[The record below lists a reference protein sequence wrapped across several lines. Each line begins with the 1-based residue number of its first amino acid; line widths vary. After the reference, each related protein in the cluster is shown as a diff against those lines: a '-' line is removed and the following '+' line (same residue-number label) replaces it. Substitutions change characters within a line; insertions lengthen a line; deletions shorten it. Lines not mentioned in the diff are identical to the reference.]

1 MRLFNIIILFLL
13 YTLTLFSQ
21 WESIGP
27 YGGYI
32 RCLIKDNSG
41 RALSGNAYGGIFR
54 TSDAGKNWE
63 QLFTG
68 YRNEDVRSLAV
79 NSNNH
84 IFAGTDLHG
93 LYRSID
99 DGISWERLINS
110 VSTRTIND
118 ILIKSNGDIY
128 LATFNGVYR
137 STDNG
142 NTFSTA
148 NNGIT
153 TSSIYS
159 LGLSG
164 DYIFAG
170 TGNAGIFRSGDDG
183 ANWEA
188 ANTGI
193 NLSDG
198 IVWGFASAEETEN
211 VGAVNIHALLQNDLY
226 RSVNGTDWTSMSLP
240 SQGLNLDVLLRNNGH
255 LVVVG
260 DKILNS
266 TDQGNS
272 WNIYNSPTEA
282 FFSSVIEI
290 DDNTLVGGTQGP
302 GTYVS
307 TNNNLADWNLEVN
320 KMPATAITNIN
331 STAGVINVSTRH
343 SGIFRTNDGGLNWLN
358 LSTGI
363 PNGWFYGL
371 YQHPTTNTLFA
382 LHQNGVYRSTDDGQ
396 VWDQTSA
403 FGKTMAV
410 NSLGDIFVGGGS
422 YISKSIDDGI
432 SYQHKQI
439 STNVFYS
446 LDIAIDKDDK
456 IYIATANDFGLQG
469 QGVFLSTDLGE
480 SYSPIVELPNDIT
493 SVEALDLTGF
503 PSVFDCIKEVLAA
516 DANGNFYSK
525 NDDGSWNQFNIGFQL
540 GGFVKDIAAINYLDG
555 VNISTITEK
564 EMFSTS
570 DQSNCISEEEDEL
583 PDDTFFLEMGKRFG
597 LGSQLLKPGATT
609 ITDYVGTLGLGIL
622 KRESVNDINDIKNSI
637 PKHFDLQQNYPNPFN
652 PSTKIS
658 WQSPI
663 SGHQTLKV
671 YDVLGNEVA
680 ILVNEYKT
688 VGNFSVDFDAS
699 RFASGV
705 YLYRLQVINPET
717 SSGQGF
723 VETKKMILQK

>member
-13 YTLTLFSQ
+13 YTATLFSQ

-32 RCLIKDNSG
+32 RCLAKDNQG
-41 RALSGNAYGGIFR
+41 RVLSGNAYGGIFR
-54 TSDAGKNWE
+54 SSDAGKNWE

-93 LYRSID
+93 LYRSTN
-99 DGISWERLINS
+99 DGVSWERLVNS

-118 ILIKSNGDIY
+118 ILIKSNGDIF
-128 LATFNGVYR
+128 LATFDGVYR

-142 NTFSTA
+142 TNFSTA
-148 NNGIT
+148 SNGIA

-188 ANTGI
+188 VNTGI

-226 RSVNGTDWTSMSLP
+226 RSVNGTDWTSLSLP
-240 SQGLNLDVLLRNNGH
+240 SQGLNLDVLLRINGH

-272 WNIYNSPTEA
+272 WNTYNSPTDA
-282 FFSSVIEI
+282 LFSSIVEI
-290 DDNTLVGGTQGP
+290 DENTLMGGTQGP

-307 TNNNLADWNLEVN
+307 TNNDLPDWNLEVT

-343 SGIFRTNDGGLNWLN
+343 SGIFRTSDGGLNWLN
-358 LSTGI
+358 LNTGI

-396 VWDQTSA
+396 VWVPTSA
-403 FGKTMAV
+403 FGKTMAF
-410 NSLGDIFVGGGS
+410 NSLGNIFLGS
-422 YISKSIDDGI
+422 GPYISKSIDDGI
-432 SYQHKQI
+432 SYQLKLI
-439 STNVFYS
+439 GSNVFNS
-446 LDIAIDKDDK
+446 RQIAISNNNEM
-456 IYIATANDFGLQG
+456 YIATANDFGLQG
-469 QGVFLSTDLGE
+469 QGVFRSTDLGE
-480 SYSPIVELPNDIT
+480 SYFPIVELPNDIT
-493 SVEALDLTGF
+493 SVEAVDLTGF

-525 NDDGSWNQFNIGFQL
+525 NDDASWNQFNIGFQQ
-540 GGFVKDIAAINYLDG
+540 GGLVKDLAALNYLDG
-555 VNISTITEK
+555 VSISAITEK
-564 EMFSTS
+564 EIFTTS
-570 DQSNCISEEEDEL
+570 DQSNCLFEEIIDVPNDMNWEVFNGTTLRFSELNNEYTYFAGTIGSGVLKKVVITNVENIQNNI
-583 PDDTFFLEMGKRFG
+583 PSKFILE
-597 LGSQLLKPGATT
+597 
-609 ITDYVGTLGLGIL
+609 
-622 KRESVNDINDIKNSI
+622 
-637 PKHFDLQQNYPNPFN
+637 QNYPNPFN
-652 PSTKIS
+652 PSTTIQFSIPEQSFVRLDIFNALGEKITTLVS
-658 WQSPI
+658 EELNAGNYKYEWKADNLPDSKAGLP
-663 SGHQTLKV
+663 SG
-671 YDVLGNEVA
+671 
-680 ILVNEYKT
+680 I
-688 VGNFSVDFDAS
+688 
-699 RFASGV
+699 
-705 YLYRLQVINPET
+705 YLYRIQT
-717 SSGQGF
+717 SSF
-723 VETKKMILQK
+723 AESKKMILIK